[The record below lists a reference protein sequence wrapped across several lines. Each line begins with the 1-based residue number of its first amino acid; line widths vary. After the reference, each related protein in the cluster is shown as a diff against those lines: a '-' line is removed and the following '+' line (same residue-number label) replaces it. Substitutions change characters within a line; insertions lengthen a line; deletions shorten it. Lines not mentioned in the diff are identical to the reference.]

1 MHWPQCDQVWKIYKS
16 LEIFWSLIKYLENI
30 ETNYGLN
37 KYASGRIFIA
47 VNGQI
52 LPLCQSISTSP
63 SIYYYLS
70 INLSLPLHQS
80 ITTSPSICYYLSTNL
95 SLTLYQ
101 SIYASLSIY
110 LSINLFLPLCESI
123 PTSLS
128 IFFYLSISPSLP
140 LYQSISTSLSI
151 YFYLAINLSLP
162 LSQYL
167 YQSISM
173 CSSSLCDQSCE
184 TSRKIKCLERRS
196 FVKFK
201 AFQELTRRRSRYEQ
215 RTLSHPGTDFP
226 L

>member
-16 LEIFWSLIKYLENI
+16 LEIFWGLIKYLENI

-37 KYASGRIFIA
+37 NYASGRIFIA

-140 LYQSISTSLSI
+140 LYQSASLSI
-151 YFYLAINLSLP
+151 YP
-162 LSQYL
+162 
-167 YQSISM
+167 
-173 CSSSLCDQSCE
+173 
-184 TSRKIKCLERRS
+184 
-196 FVKFK
+196 
-201 AFQELTRRRSRYEQ
+201 
-215 RTLSHPGTDFP
+215 
-226 L
+226 